1 MKMTFK
7 RLLNR
12 ATWAILLLAAFAGVI
27 SAQAAGVQATAPDP
41 KQPTVQKAVANPVLL
56 TVKDVS
62 ITEQEFNQMLTN
74 LPMQQ
79 QREFAQPGG
88 RRMFADY
95 LARLLALSQAGE
107 KEGLDRQPDVAAH
120 LLLAR
125 IQVMAFLEQET
136 VRSRIQV
143 TDEEVQKF
151 YEQNKNALV
160 QLHLLHISVPLSNDP
175 AKAEEDERS
184 RKQLAEVRARA
195 ARGEDFMQLAR
206 EFSKDSDAAQGGNLG
221 FLGRG
226 KLGDAMDS
234 IVFRLRPG
242 QISDVFDGPGSIHIF
257 KALAE
262 RPQPLAE
269 ARPAIVD
276 LLKGQVLKLSI
287 ASLLREMQPAV
298 NEEYFAKE
306 GRLPSMTIPGTVQVE
321 RNGKPVGPPVPI
333 IITPTPPEIKK

>member
-1 MKMTFK
+1 MKMTFE

-12 ATWAILLLAAFAGVI
+12 ATLAVLLLAAFAGVI
-27 SAQAAGVQATAPDP
+27 SAQAAGVQATATDP

-62 ITEQEFNQMLTN
+62 ITEEEFNQMLSN

-79 QREFAQPGG
+79 QRQFAQPGG

-107 KEGLDRQPDVAAH
+107 KEGLDRQPDVAAR

-125 IQVMAFLEQET
+125 IQVMAFSEQET
-136 VRSRIQV
+136 VQTRIQV
-143 TDEEVQKF
+143 TDVEVQKF
-151 YEQNKNALV
+151 YEQNKNVFV

-175 AKAEEDERS
+175 AKAGEDERS
-184 RKQLAEVRARA
+184 RKQLAEVRTRA
-195 ARGEDFMQLAR
+195 ARGEDFMGLAR
-206 EFSKDSDAAQGGNLG
+206 EFSKDSDATQGGDLG

-242 QISDVFDGPGSIHIF
+242 QTSEVFDGPSSIHIF

-262 RPQPLAE
+262 CPQPLAE

-276 LLKGQVLKLSI
+276 LLKGQMLQLSV
-287 ASLLREMQPAV
+287 ASLLREMQPIV
-298 NEEYFAKE
+298 NEEYFAKD
-306 GRLPSMTIPGTVQVE
+306 GQVPLMTMPGTVQVE
-321 RNGKPVGPPVPI
+321 KNGKPVGRPVPFTI
-333 IITPTPPEIKK
+333 GPTPPEKKE

>member
-1 MKMTFK
+1 MKMTFE
-7 RLLNR
+7 RLLNQ
-12 ATWAILLLAAFAGVI
+12 ATLAVLLLAAFAGVI
-27 SAQAAGVQATAPDP
+27 SAQAAGVQATVPDS

-56 TVKDVS
+56 TVKDIS
-62 ITEQEFNQMLTN
+62 ITEQEFNQMLSN

-79 QREFAQPGG
+79 QRQFAQPGG

-107 KEGLDRQPDVAAH
+107 KEGLDRQPDVAAR

-125 IQVMAFLEQET
+125 IQVMAFSEQET

-143 TDEEVQKF
+143 TDEEIQKF
-151 YEQNKNALV
+151 YEQNKKVFV

-175 AKAEEDERS
+175 AKAGEDERS
-184 RKQLAEVRARA
+184 RKQLAEVRTRA
-195 ARGEDFMQLAR
+195 ARGEDFMELAR
-206 EFSKDSDAAQGGNLG
+206 EFSKDSDATQGGDLG

-242 QISDVFDGPGSIHIF
+242 QTSEVFDGPSSIHIF

-269 ARPAIVD
+269 ARTAIVD
-276 LLKGQVLKLSI
+276 LLKGQMLQLSLE
-287 ASLLREMQPAV
+287 SLLREMRPTV
-298 NEEYFAKE
+298 NEEYIAKE
-306 GRLPSMTIPGTVQVE
+306 GQLPLPTVRGTIQLE
-321 RNGKPVGPPVPI
+321 KNGKPVGPPMPI
-333 IITPTPPEIKK
+333 TITPPPPEKKK